1 MNYASLSILMN
12 STRRLMT
19 SLPYMQ
25 DEGSPSRS
33 TLDLVAADVQTWRWD
48 RPTSSLATSS
58 RLGRSLSWKSL
69 PLLNAIIGTTPS
81 WSRDWI
87 RNAGLLLWNSLPS
100 NSVKDSSLKKLEIDV
115 ERSVKNIMR
124 GEIHICR
131 WRQYHG
137 YLWITRLVQ
146 NQCNTRVRIGY
157 WKS

>member
-25 DEGSPSRS
+25 DEGFPSRS

-100 NSVKDSSLKKLEIDV
+100 NSVKDSSLKKIRDRCWKICQKNY
-115 ERSVKNIMR
+115 ERWDSYLQVKTIS
-124 GEIHICR
+124 
-131 WRQYHG
+131 
-137 YLWITRLVQ
+137 WISMNYTSG
-146 NQCNTRVRIGY
+146 T
-157 WKS
+157 KSM